1 MVRTIV
7 KRDGRIDD
15 FDVNKIAAAIYKAAI
30 AAGGHDKIRAFELA
44 KMVADKLSQKFPAGK
59 SPTIEDIQDTVE
71 KILIENRHAKTAKA
85 YILYRDRRKNVR
97 ETKALIAATVGMFTD
112 YLTETDWN
120 VKENANIYTIFSY
133 QSQTTDT
140 RFGKSADFIKLAK
153 EITGNNPITTI
164 VEAEELGPNN
174 TLDAVVVAPCSG
186 NTLAKMANAITDS
199 PVLMATKG
207 LLRNNKPVILAVSTN
222 DALGNNLKNIGM
234 LINIKNVY
242 FVPFGQDNYKRKPY
256 SMVA

>member
-1 MVRTIV
+1 MNISGKNIGIALT
-7 KRDGRIDD
+7 GSYCT
-15 FDVNKIAAAIYKAAI
+15 FDKV
-30 AAGGHDKIRAFELA
+30 
-44 KMVADKLSQKFPAGK
+44 FPQ
-59 SPTIEDIQDTVE
+59 IER
-71 KILIENRHAKTAKA
+71 L
-85 YILYRDRRKNVR
+85 
-97 ETKALIAATVGMFTD
+97 
-112 YLTETDWN
+112 

-256 SMVA
+256 SMVAQFDLILPTIEKALEGVQIQPIVLAPT